1 MTRKY
6 YKTKRDIP
14 PTAPSQS
21 DLFGSVDTDHI
32 PKKMWEKFIH
42 SKFYGEM
49 YKDKSGHITKEVDD
63 KHISVIFLTNDGLK
77 TFTKFRNSQ
86 IYLKPQETNNE

>member
-49 YKDKSGHITKEVDD
+49 YKDKSGFITKEVDD
-63 KHISVIFLTNDGLK
+63 KHISVIFLI
-77 TFTKFRNSQ
+77 FRAVSTHKQ
-86 IYLKPQETNNE
+86 YVHYLQL